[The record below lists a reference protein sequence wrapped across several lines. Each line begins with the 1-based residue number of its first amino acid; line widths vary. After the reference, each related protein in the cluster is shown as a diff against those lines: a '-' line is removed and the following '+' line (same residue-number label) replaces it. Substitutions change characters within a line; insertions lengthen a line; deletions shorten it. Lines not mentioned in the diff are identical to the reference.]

1 MSLKE
6 SEGTTKNQKNS
17 TKDTQSL
24 NDMIIV
30 THNFSLLNLFRIT
43 RRRLE
48 QSIDQRD
55 WDGRKEEE
63 RIGYVPEYYL
73 TDEQIKERYL

>member
-1 MSLKE
+1 MY
-6 SEGTTKNQKNS
+6 
-17 TKDTQSL
+17 
-24 NDMIIV
+24 
-30 THNFSLLNLFRIT
+30 NFRLLNLFRIT

-63 RIGYVPEYYL
+63 NVGYVPEYYL

>member
-1 MSLKE
+1 ME
-6 SEGTTKNQKNS
+6 VNS
-17 TKDTQSL
+17 
-24 NDMIIV
+24 MY
-30 THNFSLLNLFRIT
+30 NFRLLNLFRIT

-63 RIGYVPEYYL
+63 NVGYVPEYYL